1 MTKIFNVRVQF
12 FSINRKHIE
21 MMKSFK
27 EKNSIDYSINE
38 IFNLSEVLIDQY
50 IKNSFLE
57 ISLAPKLD
65 K

>member
-38 IFNLSEVLIDQY
+38 IFNLSEVLINQY
-50 IKNSFLE
+50 I
-57 ISLAPKLD
+57 
-65 K
+65 